1 MVSFF
6 FLLYLS
12 KWILIFVLPLS
23 PNSNSQTMEENEKED
38 RIEKKVKKSPLQ
50 KTFDK
55 ILWFACVFASIGVVG
70 AIIDFAK
77 GRELDWMA
85 TLGYI
90 TAGLVFILVY
100 AIISLVVE
108 RSKRYAQ
115 LNDKEKDEK
124 KGQLCFLVLF
134 VLFAS
139 VFIVCGILS

>member
-1 MVSFF
+1 M
-6 FLLYLS
+6 
-12 KWILIFVLPLS
+12 ILIHLS
-23 PNSNSQTMEENEKED
+23 VRGT
-38 RIEKKVKKSPLQ
+38 L
-50 KTFDK
+50 
-55 ILWFACVFASIGVVG
+55 C
-70 AIIDFAK
+70 
-77 GRELDWMA
+77 WMT
-85 TLGYI
+85 TLGYV